1 MKKVI
6 GYIVA
11 AMLVLIPVVTFA
23 AEKVDLKNY
32 QTMDFKQTLESEN
45 MTLQNTK
52 YTESDDQITIYM
64 FRGLGC
70 GYCRS
75 FLTFMNSISKEYG
88 KYFKMVS
95 FETWNDAANA
105 ELMQNIGSFLGEPAE
120 GVPYIIIGDQVFPGY
135 ANTYDDGLKQAIK
148 SLYDTKKE
156 DRYDVF
162 EAYNEDVDKKA
173 KAEKSATTTPIVW
186 NFIFISIATIII
198 CCYTNSSN
206 QKLLA
211 AVKGVK
217 KDTKKLMEDEE
228 EDEAPRKTTT
238 RKRK

>member
-1 MKKVI
+1 MHRHSWSCLCK
-6 GYIVA
+6 
-11 AMLVLIPVVTFA
+11 
-23 AEKVDLKNY
+23 
-32 QTMDFKQTLESEN
+32 
-45 MTLQNTK
+45 
-52 YTESDDQITIYM
+52 
-64 FRGLGC
+64 
-70 GYCRS
+70 
-75 FLTFMNSISKEYG
+75 
-88 KYFKMVS
+88 
-95 FETWNDAANA
+95 
-105 ELMQNIGSFLGEPAE
+105 

-148 SLYDTKKE
+148 SLYETKKE

-162 EAYNEDVDKKA
+162 EAYNEDIAKKA
-173 KAEKSATTTPIVW
+173 KAEKSATATPIIW

-211 AVKGVK
+211 AIKGVK